1 MGCLS
6 IRCGPPNTGQQLGGG
21 KIIHLRQSRGN
32 GSLLNLPQGSGGQ
45 GSREEAVCPMA
56 VGVEVK
62 ASGRTAKERLS
73 QGGSGWPPIF

>member
-1 MGCLS
+1 MRAPKYGAT
-6 IRCGPPNTGQQLGGG
+6 IGWNGGSVC
-21 KIIHLRQSRGN
+21 KIIHLRQSRGD